1 MSVGSLS
8 LNLITFLLVFYF
20 NNSYQEYNEQKKLLD
35 DFKRHI
41 IHLLLIAKNNNSDES
56 IISNIILSYVLFNLY
71 IFREKKEFISNY
83 EDIVKLFNTSY
94 INYINENIIKKNNIE
109 SLKLPLYEIITKTK
123 NICDTKNYTL
133 PNIYIKYTEI
143 MLYSYLFIF
152 NFIIVSNIDMNS
164 VINFPYVFIVN
175 VINVIIFNFI
185 FIGIKIISDE
195 IIDPFGD
202 DSIDFIYQDYIKEVF
217 NTINENSYEYTIGG
231 YKLLVNS
238 DYKVSII
245 KNNLYDK
252 L

>member
-1 MSVGSLS
+1 
-8 LNLITFLLVFYF
+8 
-20 NNSYQEYNEQKKLLD
+20 
-35 DFKRHI
+35 
-41 IHLLLIAKNNNSDES
+41 
-56 IISNIILSYVLFNLY
+56 
-71 IFREKKEFISNY
+71 
-83 EDIVKLFNTSY
+83 
-94 INYINENIIKKNNIE
+94 
-109 SLKLPLYEIITKTK
+109 
-123 NICDTKNYTL
+123 
-133 PNIYIKYTEI
+133 
-143 MLYSYLFIF
+143 MLYSYLFIL

-202 DSIDFIYQDYIKEVF
+202 DSLDFIYQDYLKEVF
-217 NTINENSYEYTIGG
+217 NTIDENSYEYRIGG